1 MNPDKSRITN
11 RVKFLTDKK
20 QQVYGFTVFTAVVIL
35 ILTFGAIKPSIE
47 TIVRLRS
54 EIKAKENTVDRLEEK
69 INTINALA
77 IQYQEFQDTAE
88 DFSLIFPD
96 NEDFSLYLANIESI
110 TEQSGLELRSISF
123 ARRSARETRFK
134 LLTPVT
140 VNLSVMGKRQ
150 NLIPYLQTLEGLP
163 MYPEVKSVSFNLEVD
178 DEGNNNFS
186 VMMVIYG
193 IRQQGF
199 YE

>member
-123 ARRSARETRFK
+123 AR
-134 LLTPVT
+134 
-140 VNLSVMGKRQ
+140 
-150 NLIPYLQTLEGLP
+150 
-163 MYPEVKSVSFNLEVD
+163 
-178 DEGNNNFS
+178 
-186 VMMVIYG
+186 
-193 IRQQGF
+193 
-199 YE
+199 